1 MNISPLTKRI
11 ALVNFSVNFSV
22 IFFEFFFPAVLCDT
36 CLEKKIHKKST
47 EKFTAAIRRANQKN
61 LRKFLSTKKSEKFT
75 LGLLLCESLRLL
87 WAIGM
92 QIMKQHEL
100 NARRNRSYCNAEPIG
115 TKPEPSLNQNHANE
129 DRSRPRGFRN
139 TRACTVL
146 SRTGA
151 EPRLNQS

>member
-1 MNISPLTKRI
+1 M
-11 ALVNFSVNFSV
+11 
-22 IFFEFFFPAVLCDT
+22 
-36 CLEKKIHKKST
+36 
-47 EKFTAAIRRANQKN
+47 
-61 LRKFLSTKKSEKFT
+61 KFLSTEKKSEKFT

-146 SRTGA
+146 SGTAA

>member
-1 MNISPLTKRI
+1 MW
-11 ALVNFSVNFSV
+11 
-22 IFFEFFFPAVLCDT
+22 IFCVETLIKKST
-36 CLEKKIHKKST
+36 KKIHIKIHRKST
-47 EKFTAAIRRANQKN
+47 EKSTKNPQKN
-61 LRKFLSTKKSEKFT
+61 SRLQFAEPTKKISGNFSQQKKSEKFT